1 MASPSK
7 VKAYLAHWLQLGK
20 SVLMKNGGL
29 HRKPKETIAG
39 ESYSPEFEELW
50 FEVQAPES
58 GHCYLTGTEETVA
71 DLMTSEWEIVDCP
84 RCSMPQPLRTRGMPP
99 MSCPCNDLPNWP
111 NQDIPAPR
119 SPVSNRNELQTIRDR
134 LAHMALRA
142 DLYASSIGTQPA
154 DYPLPDQALAW
165 LRHQNE
171 LILNSAGEGICG
183 LDEQMKLTFLNP
195 AAERML
201 GYGPAEA
208 IGHPVQILLRMT
220 HPPNPSNPSGEFPID
235 ETLKQGSVKFITDG
249 VFWRKD
255 GTCFP
260 VEYISA
266 PLRQKGEIVGVVLT
280 FKDITE
286 RIEIERMKD
295 EFISIVSH
303 ELRTPLTSIRGSL
316 GLLASGVLANKPDK
330 SQRMLTI
337 ALENSDRLLR
347 LLNDILDMERMA
359 SGKVAIVK
367 QPCHAGELMQ
377 RGVDSIQALA
387 EEASVSIVVEPGE
400 VILWAD
406 ADRLI
411 QVFTNLLSNAIKFS
425 TPGSTVWLRASV
437 QSTHILFQ
445 VKDCGRGIPPERLE
459 KIFERFQQVD
469 SSDSRAHGGTGLGLA
484 ICEKIVQQHG
494 GRIWAESTLGQ
505 GSTFS
510 FTIQLPESTPQT
522 DA

>member
-20 SVLMKNGGL
+20 TVLMQNGGL
-29 HRKPKETIAG
+29 DRKPTRTIAG
-39 ESYSPEFEELW
+39 ETYSQEFEQLW
-50 FEVQAPES
+50 QEVHKSDS
-58 GHCYLTGTEETVA
+58 GQCYLGGTEQTVA
-71 DLMTSEWEIVDCP
+71 ELMSSEWEIVDCP
-84 RCSMPQPLRTRGMPP
+84 RCSMPQPLRTQGMPP

-111 NQDIPAPR
+111 NPDIPAPR
-119 SPVSNRNELQTIRDR
+119 SPVTNRTELQAIRDR
-134 LAHMALRA
+134 LDHMALRA
-142 DLYASSIGTQPA
+142 DLYASTIGNQPT
-154 DYPLPDQALAW
+154 DYPQPDQALAW

-195 AAERML
+195 AATTML
-201 GYGPAEA
+201 GYEPTEA
-208 IGHPVQILLRMT
+208 IGQSIQIMLKMT
-220 HPPNPSNPSGEFPID
+220 PAPESPSPGSEFPIY
-235 ETLKQGSVKFITDG
+235 ETLKQGTVKFIAG
-249 VFWRKD
+249 GLFWRKD
-255 GTCFP
+255 GTSFP

-266 PLRQKGEIVGVVLT
+266 PLRQKGQIVGVVLT

-286 RIEIERMKD
+286 RLEIERMKD

-303 ELRTPLTSIRGSL
+303 ELRTPLTSIRGAL
-316 GLLASGVLANKPDK
+316 GLVASGVLANKPDK
-330 SQRMLTI
+330 SQRMLSI

-359 SGKVAIVK
+359 SGKVAMLK
-367 QPCHAGELMQ
+367 QPCHVGELMQ
-377 RGVDSIQALA
+377 RGADSIQALA
-387 EEASVSIVVEPGE
+387 QEASVSIVVEPAE
-400 VILWAD
+400 VELLAD
-406 ADRLI
+406 PDRLI

-425 TPGSTVWLRASV
+425 TPGSKVWLTATVS
-437 QSTHILFQ
+437 STYILFQ

-494 GRIWAESTLGQ
+494 GRIWAESTLGE

-510 FTIQLPESTPQT
+510 FTIQGADSQPEASL
-522 DA
+522 

>member
-20 SVLMKNGGL
+20 TVLLRNGGL
-29 HRKPKETIAG
+29 DKKPTETIAG
-39 ESYSPEFEELW
+39 ESYSQEFEQLW
-50 FEVQAPES
+50 CDLQAPES
-58 GHCYLTGTEETVA
+58 GDCYLAGTEQTVA
-71 DLMTSEWEIVDCP
+71 QLMTSEWEIVDCP
-84 RCSMPQPLRTRGMPP
+84 RCSMPQPRKTRGMPP

-119 SPVSNRNELQTIRDR
+119 SPVSNRTKLQGIRDR
-134 LAHMALRA
+134 LNHMALRA
-142 DLYASSIGTQPA
+142 DLYATTIGTQPA
-154 DYPLPDQALAW
+154 DYPPPDQALAW

-201 GYGPAEA
+201 GYEPAEA
-208 IGHPVQILLRMT
+208 IGQKVQILLRMT
-220 HPPNPSNPSGEFPID
+220 HPSNLSNPEGQFPID
-235 ETLKQGSVKFITDG
+235 ETLKQGSIKFITDG
-249 VFWRKD
+249 LFWRKD

-260 VEYISA
+260 VEYVSA

-286 RIEIERMKD
+286 RLEIERMKD

-303 ELRTPLTSIRGSL
+303 ELRTPLASIRGSL
-316 GLLASGVLANKPDK
+316 GLLASGLLANKPEK
-330 SQRMLTI
+330 SQRMLSI

-359 SGKVAIVK
+359 SGKEAIVT

-387 EEASVSIVVEPGE
+387 EEASVSIVVEPAD
-400 VILWAD
+400 VVFWAD

-425 TPGSTVWLRASV
+425 TPGSTVWLTASE
-437 QSTHILFQ
+437 QSTDILFQ

-505 GSTFS
+505 GSIFS
-510 FTIQLPESTPQT
+510 FTIELPAPTLET
-522 DA
+522 DV

>member
-20 SVLMKNGGL
+20 SVLIRNGRL
-29 HRKPKETIAG
+29 ESKPKETIVG
-39 ESYSPEFEELW
+39 ESYSLEFEQLW
-50 FEVQAPES
+50 CDVQAVES
-58 GHCYLTGTEETVA
+58 GPCYLAGTEQTVA
-71 DLMTSEWEIVDCP
+71 QLMSSEWEIVDCP
-84 RCSMPQPLRTRGMPP
+84 RCSMPQPLKTRGMPP
-99 MSCPCNDLPNWP
+99 LSCPCNDLYHWP
-111 NQDIPAPR
+111 NQDLPAPR
-119 SPVSNRNELQTIRDR
+119 SPVSNRSELQTIRDR
-134 LAHMALRA
+134 LDRMALRA
-142 DLYASSIGTQPA
+142 DLYASTIGTQPA
-154 DYPLPDQALAW
+154 DYPPPDQALAW

-201 GYGPAEA
+201 GYEPAEA
-208 IGHPVQILLRMT
+208 IGNSVQVLLRMN
-220 HPPNPSNPSGEFPID
+220 HRPNPSNLEGEFPID
-235 ETLKQGSVKFITDG
+235 ETLKKGSVKFITDG

-303 ELRTPLTSIRGSL
+303 ELRTPLTAIRGSL
-316 GLLASGVLANKPDK
+316 GLLASGVLANQAEK
-330 SQRMLTI
+330 SQRMLAI

-377 RGVDSIQALA
+377 RGADSIQALA
-387 EEASVSIVVEPGE
+387 EDASVSIVVEPAE

-406 ADRLI
+406 PDRLI

-425 TPGSTVWLRASV
+425 PPGSTVWLTASQ

-445 VKDCGRGIPPERLE
+445 VKDCGRGIPRERLE

-484 ICEKIVQQHG
+484 ICEKIVQQHN

-510 FTIQLPESTPQT
+510 FTIELLAPLPQT
-522 DA
+522 DV